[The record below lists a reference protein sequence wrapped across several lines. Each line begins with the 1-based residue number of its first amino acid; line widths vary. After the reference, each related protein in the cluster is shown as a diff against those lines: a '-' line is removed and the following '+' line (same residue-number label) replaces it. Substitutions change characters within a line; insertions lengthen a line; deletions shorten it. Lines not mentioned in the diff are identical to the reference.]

1 MQRATGQGLRER
13 GKERGRGESEGEVTT
28 SVPIALEFLILILPK
43 DAVRRMSSVVS
54 SPPFPSFL

>member
-1 MQRATGQGLRER
+1 MQRATGQGPRER

-28 SVPIALEFLILILPK
+28 SVPIALEFLILILLK
-43 DAVRRMSSVVS
+43 DAVRRMSSVVN